1 MIVAEELLS
10 LTGMTEQQL
19 RQQLALWL
27 YAKGKLSMGRAVK
40 FAQVNRAE
48 FMDLM
53 AKNNVVL
60 NYSIDDLESD
70 MQTIQ
75 KLGL

>member
-1 MIVAEELLS
+1 MRVAEELIA
-10 LTGMTEQQL
+10 LTGLSEQQL

-27 YAKGKLSMGRAVK
+27 YSKGKLSIGRATK

-48 FMDLM
+48 FMELM
-53 AKNNVVL
+53 DKNNVVL
-60 NYSIDDLESD
+60 NYSIDDLEND

-75 KLGL
+75 KLA